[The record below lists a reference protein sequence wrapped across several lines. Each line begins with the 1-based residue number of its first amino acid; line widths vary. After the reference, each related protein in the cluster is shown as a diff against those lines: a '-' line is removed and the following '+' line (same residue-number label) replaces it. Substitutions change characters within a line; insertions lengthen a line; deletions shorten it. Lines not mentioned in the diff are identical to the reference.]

1 MRSGQTNEEREKQEG
16 GGANICDSSLQVHTE
31 QRCVANRGGTS
42 AGKKSEGGER
52 REKQTDEMEGVRV
65 HVRSSMEMSA
75 LLKPEGST
83 FLPSQPFCKAHW
95 DRTEP
100 VPASQP
106 AQGEGHIFYMPCPHD
121 TCSDPRWKRAES
133 QHKEG
138 KRQKLSPGR

>member
-1 MRSGQTNEEREKQEG
+1 MMRKEKSRKV
-16 GGANICDSSLQVHTE
+16 AALISVTQVCRFT
-31 QRCVANRGGTS
+31 QSRGVQLTGGGTS
-42 AGKKSEGGER
+42 AGEKSEGGER

-83 FLPSQPFCKAHW
+83 FLPSQPFCQAHW

-138 KRQKLSPGR
+138 KGKNFLPDSKGK